1 MNDRTPHQDKI
12 IKRYYQ
18 NFDAIKFQR
27 LCDIVTEL
35 YLAEERKR
43 ERLWKQASELLHA
56 LGFPESRIEHLLVK
70 KDPALM
76 AGVLKELEGK
86 G

>member
-1 MNDRTPHQDKI
+1 MSDRTPYQDKI
-12 IKRYYQ
+12 IKRYYR
-18 NFDAIKFQR
+18 NFDSIKYQR
-27 LCDIVTEL
+27 LCDLVSEL

-43 ERLWKQASELLHA
+43 ERLWKQTCESLRA

-76 AGVLKELEGK
+76 AGVLKELDGK

>member
-1 MNDRTPHQDKI
+1 MQNRTPHQDKI

-18 NFDAIKFQR
+18 NFDAIKYQR

-43 ERLWKQASELLHA
+43 ERLWKQASEVMKV
-56 LGFPESRIEHLLVK
+56 LGLPESRIEHLLDK
-70 KDPALM
+70 KDPALL
-76 AGVLKELEGK
+76 ATVLKELDGK

>member
-1 MNDRTPHQDKI
+1 MKDRTPYQDKI

-27 LCDIVTEL
+27 LCDIVSEL

-43 ERLWKQASELLHA
+43 ERLWKQACEVMKA
-56 LGFPESRIEHLLVK
+56 LGLPESRIEHLLQK
-70 KDPALM
+70 KDPALL
-76 AGVLKELEGK
+76 ATVLKELEGK